1 MIARLPA
8 HNQPD
13 GVKPMDVLGILAAV
27 FMRANFQI
35 YLVGGSVRDRL
46 LGRNSKDLDLTT
58 NARPKDIKRLLS
70 QTNPDHVFDIGARF
84 GTIGAGFDQLAVE
97 ITTYR
102 TEWYPDRNSRHPE
115 VKFGDNLEEDLA
127 RRDFTINAIAQDITT
142 GRIVDPYKGARD
154 IARKQLRAVGSAR
167 DRFTEDPLRML
178 RAIRLSTELS
188 FEIHADTLSAIRDEV
203 GSMQFVSSERIRD
216 EFLRILLSD
225 HPAAGIATMM
235 DLGVARFAVPE
246 LYDLRSTIQE
256 DTNQRSKDV
265 LSHTLRV
272 LGGVRP
278 DKLLRLSALFHDIGK
293 PATRSTSKGKV
304 HFFGHEHVGAR
315 MTRDILTRLRFD
327 KNTLRDVCN
336 IVSLHMRSNLYDND
350 WSDGAIRRFMREVGV
365 YRDRLL
371 ELSRS
376 DITSYRAQKIEAGLI
391 RVAEL
396 EARCN
401 RLAGETEVQSID
413 SPLDG
418 NELKVLFDRPAGPW
432 IKAIKDY
439 LLGLVLD
446 GELSQEDKDTA
457 AKLALKFDGTLRTD

>member
-1 MIARLPA
+1 MIARLPD
-8 HNQPD
+8 HNRPD
-13 GVKPMDVLGILAAV
+13 CVKPMDVLGTLAAV
-27 FMRANFQI
+27 FERANFEI

-58 NARPKDIKRLLS
+58 DARPKDIKRLLS
-70 QTNPDHVFDIGARF
+70 QANPDHVFDIGARF
-84 GTIGAGFDQLAVE
+84 GTIGAGFDQLDVE

-102 TEWYPDRNSRHPE
+102 TEWYPDQTSRHPE

-142 GRIVDPYKGARD
+142 GHIVDPYKGARD
-154 IARKQLRAVGSAR
+154 LAKKQLRAVGSAR
-167 DRFTEDPLRML
+167 DRFIEDPLRML
-178 RAIRLSTELS
+178 RAIRISTELS
-188 FEIHADTLSAIRDEV
+188 FEIHADTLRAIHDEV

-225 HPAAGIATMM
+225 SPAAGIATMM
-235 DLGVARFAVPE
+235 ELGVARFAVPE
-246 LYDLRSTIQE
+246 LYTLKSTIQE
-256 DTNQRSKDV
+256 DKNQHSKDV

-272 LGGVRP
+272 LGGVRS

-315 MTRDILTRLRFD
+315 ITRDILTRLRFD
-327 KNTLRDVCN
+327 KSTLRDVCN
-336 IVSLHMRSNLYDND
+336 IVSLHMRSNLYDNN

-401 RLAGETEVQSID
+401 RLAGETEVEALD

-418 NELKVLFDRPAGPW
+418 NELKVLFDRKDGPW
-432 IKAIKDY
+432 IKDVKDH

-446 GELSQEDKDTA
+446 GELSHEDKDTA
-457 AKLALKFDGTLRTD
+457 AKLALEFDETLHTR